1 LIQKPEN
8 GRGRLEKPL
17 LFPDFWRGKPKF
29 LPPFPEEERSDL
41 RLKIPTPILGMPFPY
56 IPEIFK
62 RLISLPRMNLDD
74 LSRFFLSS

>member
-8 GRGRLEKPL
+8 GRVEPENGP

-29 LPPFPEEERSDL
+29 LPPFSEEERSDF

-62 RLISLPRMNLDD
+62 RLIPLSRMNLDD